1 MKIDDIVIMAD
12 DQIECNF
19 EEVRMYTLIEI
30 AKSLKGVE
38 HILEAAAEH
47 FVNNEYKV

>member
-1 MKIDDIVIMAD
+1 MKIDDIVTMAD
-12 DQIECNF
+12 DQIECDF

-30 AKSLKGVE
+30 AKSLKGIE
-38 HILEAAAEH
+38 NILEAAVEH

>member
-1 MKIDDIVIMAD
+1 MKIDDIVTMAD

-30 AKSLKGVE
+30 AKSLKGIE
-38 HILEAAAEH
+38 DILEAIAEH

>member
-30 AKSLKGVE
+30 AKSLKGIE
-38 HILEAAAEH
+38 DILEAIAEH

>member
-1 MKIDDIVIMAD
+1 MKIDDIVTMAD

-30 AKSLKGVE
+30 AKSLKVIENTIGF
-38 HILEAAAEH
+38 IGEH
-47 FVNNEYKV
+47 FVNNDHIL

>member
-1 MKIDDIVIMAD
+1 VKIDDIVTMAD

-30 AKSLKGVE
+30 AKTLKGIE
-38 HILEAAAEH
+38 NTLGAIGEH
-47 FVNNEYKV
+47 FVNNDHVV